1 MLENKANEKE
11 KCQVYIDINILHLY
25 ILSVN
30 KAPLHYF
37 NLISSYGAHTQ
48 GTIPDSLWKTKNEY
62 IPSEGL
68 QSSRRYGLLDSKK

>member
-11 KCQVYIDINILHLY
+11 KSQVYIDINISHLY

-48 GTIPDSLWKTKNEY
+48 GTIPNSL
-62 IPSEGL
+62 
-68 QSSRRYGLLDSKK
+68 